1 MFTSV
6 MSRRVIGSA
15 VSLALLGLFVALLI
29 APSGGSA
36 QTCTGTGCTVYAYTD
51 LNLRKGP
58 SITAAILG
66 SVPRGAAVTRAA
78 GAVTSGYAPVT
89 YNGVTGWVVAL
100 GLVATPAE
108 VLPLGASIPTSATTT
123 TTGSAPTPTATSST
137 TSSNTAN
144 RRVALTPLM
153 LRGGS
158 DATSEPILVIPQGAA
173 VTLTRQGA
181 ENGYVT
187 VDYNGTTG
195 WAYAD
200 LLG

>member
-1 MFTSV
+1 MVSGAR
-6 MSRRVIGSA
+6 SRRVIGTA
-15 VSLALLGLFVALLI
+15 LSLALLGLFVALLV

-36 QTCTGTGCTVYAYTD
+36 QTCTSVGCTVYAYTN

-66 SVPRGAAVTRAA
+66 VVPRAAAVTRAD

-100 GLVATPAE
+100 GLVASPSEA
-108 VLPLGASIPTSATTT
+108 LPPGAPVPTSATTVT
-123 TTGSAPTPTATSST
+123 TSTTPVPTVTSST
-137 TSSNTAN
+137 TSSDTAN
-144 RRVALTPLM
+144 RRVTLAPLM

-158 DATSEPILVIPQGAA
+158 DPTSDPILVIPEGAA
-173 VTLTRQGA
+173 VTLTREGA

-187 VDYNGTTG
+187 VNYNGTTG

>member
-1 MFTSV
+1 
-6 MSRRVIGSA
+6 
-15 VSLALLGLFVALLI
+15 VALLV
-29 APSGGSA
+29 APSSGSA
-36 QTCTGTGCTVYAYTD
+36 QTCTSVGCTVYAYTN

-66 SVPRGAAVTRAA
+66 VVPRAAAVTRAA
-78 GAVTSGYAPVT
+78 GAVTNGYAPVT

-100 GLVATPAE
+100 GLVASPSEA
-108 VLPLGASIPTSATTT
+108 LPPGAPIPTSATATSTSTT
-123 TTGSAPTPTATSST
+123 PAPTATSST
-137 TSSNTAN
+137 TSGDTAS
-144 RRVALTPLM
+144 RRVTLAPLM
-153 LRGGS
+153 LRSGS
-158 DATSEPILVIPQGAA
+158 DATADPILVIPEGAT